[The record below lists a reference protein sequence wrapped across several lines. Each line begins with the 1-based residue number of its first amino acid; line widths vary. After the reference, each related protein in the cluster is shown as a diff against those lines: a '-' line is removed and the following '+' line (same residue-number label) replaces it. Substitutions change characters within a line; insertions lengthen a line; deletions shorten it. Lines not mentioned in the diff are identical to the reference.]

1 MNAFALWLG
10 FGSTLGLWRVARNA
24 PQRQAAAWV
33 NTGLFVLF
41 ISLVGARLFYVSLN
55 WSYFA
60 AHLDEVPQVWQGGLA
75 WPGAVTGAWLAM
87 LYLAL
92 TSRPASRNGGQYQ
105 AVPRR
110 GARIGSTLGW
120 LGDRLYPLLP
130 PIAITAWLGCW
141 QVGVAYGPQ
150 LPPGTPW
157 GVPSLDDS
165 GLYNLHWP
173 LQPAA
178 AVFLIICFAVLE
190 ARVKPLRPVGR
201 ISGLATMILLLH
213 LMAASL
219 LRADPAP
226 IWNGLRLDAWWAI
239 ALTTLFLL
247 YLFVNSLVSR
257 IWRRR
262 QPYFSI

>member
-1 MNAFALWLG
+1 MNAFALWVG
-10 FGSTLGLWRVARNA
+10 FGSALGLWRVARSA

-41 ISLVGARLFYVSLN
+41 ISLVGARLFYISLN
-55 WSYFA
+55 WDYFA
-60 AHLDEVPQVWQGGLA
+60 GHLGEVPQIWQGGLA

-87 LYLAL
+87 LYLAVV
-92 TSRPASRNGGQYQ
+92 SRSSGRHGGQNQ
-105 AVPRR
+105 PAPGH
-110 GARIGSTLGW
+110 GAQVNVTLSW

-141 QVGVAYGPQ
+141 QVGAAYGAQ
-150 LPPGTPW
+150 LPAGTPLAI
-157 GVPSLDDS
+157 PSLDET
-165 GLYNLHWP
+165 GMYNPHWP

-178 AVFLIICFAVLE
+178 ALFLIISFAILE

-201 ISGLATMILLLH
+201 LSGLATFILLVH
-213 LMAASL
+213 LFAASL

-226 IWNGLRLDAWWAI
+226 IWNGLRLDAWWAM
-239 ALTTLFLL
+239 ALTMLFLL
-247 YLFVNSLVSR
+247 YILVNNVVSR

-262 QPYFSI
+262 QPYFSL